1 MENNTI
7 SSNKQDLTYSFLW
20 KYKDDD
26 LSLAI
31 CLSEFIDNSISSCEK
46 TYWDKGIKHDLEISI
61 TFNSDGD
68 EKEYIIEDNA
78 GGMDVNELDNAMRIN
93 KYSDSIGASNTEKNQ
108 YGIGMKSAIFWI
120 GKDGVIYSKKNNK
133 EICGK
138 YLASIKKESDP
149 VLRNIYYSE
158 GIIDKPSGTKII
170 IKGCYG
176 NDRTMTE
183 KKWKIVEYFLGN
195 RYSKYLIDEN
205 IDDDENIRRC
215 KIIVYSDSFDGDSK
229 DKEVRKLTVKNDK
242 PGIYSYNE
250 SNTGKFNKESIIK
263 LLDEK
268 LSNFNSDNSYQEF
281 KEKLLSGK
289 RMEFNDV
296 VNFCNNKYH
305 APVKVYILARPSE
318 LLGGL
323 AIIHSFRY
331 IYHPVKMEKEKKIG
345 GLYLPFKPRF
355 RGGLWKW
362 LRFEIELNKIETNE
376 LCTKIKPEKNK
387 KSIIFDSNSDI
398 SENDFWEGFQELF
411 SKWIDFAEIIKE
423 ITSDDRNKESFKRL
437 EDKKNDVRYNDITH
451 NLETTFKFSNF
462 DNTVKVEISP
472 SENDD
477 PNFLISFIDEIINE
491 DNSKTYKYEYNN
503 YNSYFSKVEPG
514 KMQYTLKLLL
524 YLDIYYNQNKNHYD
538 KTISQVI
545 REALEYWSE

>member
-1 MENNTI
+1 MDNTKLL
-7 SSNKQDLTYSFLW
+7 SKTQELTYSFLW

-31 CLSEFIDNSISSCEK
+31 CLSEFIDNSISSCEN

-68 EKEYIIEDNA
+68 NKEYIIEDNA
-78 GGMDVNELDNAMRIN
+78 GGMDTDELDNAMKVNKIN
-93 KYSDSIGASNTEKNQ
+93 NSSTEKNQ

-120 GKDGVIYSKKNNK
+120 GRDGSIWTKKNNK

-138 YLASIKKESDP
+138 YHAIDKKDNEPVQRSIYE
-149 VLRNIYYSE
+149 SE
-158 GIIDKPSGTKII
+158 GGVDKPTGTKIVI
-170 IKGCYG
+170 NECYG

-195 RYSKYLIDEN
+195 RYSKYLVDEN
-205 IDDDENIRRC
+205 IDDEENLRKCRIV
-215 KIIVYSDSFDGDSK
+215 VYSDNFEGEEK
-229 DKEVRKLTVKNDK
+229 YKEVRKLTVKNDK

-250 SNTGKFNKESIIK
+250 SNIGKFDKNSIIR

-268 LSNFNSDNSYQEF
+268 LSNYSTDKIYQEF
-281 KEKLLSGK
+281 KDKLLSGK
-289 RMEFNDV
+289 RMKFNDTV
-296 VNFCNNKYH
+296 SFCNNKYH
-305 APVKVYILARPSE
+305 APVKVYILSRPQDQ
-318 LLGGL
+318 LGGL

-331 IYHPVKMEKEKKIG
+331 IYHPVKTEKEKKIG
-345 GLYLPFKPRF
+345 GLYLPFKDRF

-362 LRFEIELNKIETNE
+362 IRLELELDKIESNE
-376 LCTKIKPEKNK
+376 QCTKIKPEKNK

-398 SENDFWEGFQELF
+398 SENDFREGFQELF
-411 SKWIDFAEIIKE
+411 SKWIDFAEIVKE
-423 ITSDDRNKESFKRL
+423 ITSEDRNKESFKKL
-437 EDKKNDVRYNDITH
+437 EDKKNDIKYNSITH
-451 NLETTFKFSNF
+451 NLETTLKFSNF
-462 DNTVKVEISP
+462 DNSIKVEISP

-477 PNFLISFIDEIINE
+477 PNFLISFIGEIHND
-491 DNSKTYKYEYNN
+491 DNTKTYKYEYNN
-503 YNSYFSKVEPG
+503 YNSYFSKVEPN

-524 YLDIYYNQNKNHYD
+524 YLDIYYNQNKNIYD